1 LRFMFHAL
9 CFMRIGI
16 DARMWGEKQT
26 GIGLYIEN
34 LTRYLLKI
42 DKQNQYVLFLK
53 KDFFDSLIFS
63 EQNARK
69 VLADYHWY
77 SYGEQLFLPR
87 VLKKEKLDMAHF
99 PNFNA
104 PIFYNGKKIVTIHD
118 MTTHDFPGHKSNS
131 GWRKFAFRRVFK
143 NSIEKSD
150 RVIAVSG
157 ATKNQIVENYNIA
170 DSKIKAVYS
179 GLPNQIQ
186 SSKSKVQNFSVLS
199 EQTLKKYNIN
209 KPYIFFTGVWR
220 KHKNIVNLIEAF
232 AILRDK
238 YEKNIQL
245 VLGGQEDEFYN
256 EPRKVLEKLKLGGDV
271 IVSGFIPKNEMPMF
285 FTNASVFVFPSFAEG
300 FGFAPLEAMSYSVPC
315 AVSDIPALRESCGE
329 AALYFDPH
337 SPEDMASKIALLLNN
352 ENLRKDLI
360 QKGLENIE
368 KYDWIEC
375 AKETLEVYNSV
386 L

>member
-1 LRFMFHAL
+1 
-9 CFMRIGI
+9 MRIGI

-42 DKQNQYVLFLK
+42 DKQNQYVLFFK

-63 EQNARK
+63 EQNVRK

-104 PIFYNGKKIVTIHD
+104 PIFYNGKKIVTVHD
-118 MTTHDFPGHKSNS
+118 LTTHNFSGHRSGS

-170 DSKIKAVYS
+170 DSKVKAIYS
-179 GLPNQIQ
+179 GLPNKNYESGIKNHEKD
-186 SSKSKVQNFSVLS
+186 S
-199 EQTLKKYNIN
+199 

-220 KHKNIVNLIEAF
+220 KHKNIVNLIRAF
-232 AILRDK
+232 AILKNK
-238 YEKNIQL
+238 YKQNIQL

-256 EPRKVLEKLKLGGDV
+256 DPREVLEKLKLGGDV
-271 IVSGFIPKNEMPMF
+271 IIPGFIPKNEMPMF
-285 FTNASVFVFPSFAEG
+285 FTNASVFVFPSFSEG
-300 FGFAPLEAMSYSVPC
+300 FGFAPLEAMIYSIPC
-315 AVSDIPALRESCGE
+315 VVSDIPALRESCGE

-337 SPEDMASKIALLLNN
+337 SPEDMASKIALLLND

-368 KYDWIEC
+368 KYDWAKC

>member
-1 LRFMFHAL
+1 MFHAL
-9 CFMRIGI
+9 CYMRIGI

-42 DKQNQYVLFLK
+42 DKQNQYILFFK

-63 EQNARK
+63 EQNVRK

-77 SYGEQLFLPR
+77 SYGEQLFFPR
-87 VLKKEKLDMAHF
+87 ILKKEKLDIAPF

-170 DSKIKAVYS
+170 DSKVKAIYS
-179 GLPNQIQ
+179 GLPNKNYESGIKNYEKD
-186 SSKSKVQNFSVLS
+186 S
-199 EQTLKKYNIN
+199 

-220 KHKNIVNLIEAF
+220 KHKNIVNLIRAF
-232 AILRDK
+232 AILKNK
-238 YEKNIQL
+238 YKQNIQL

-256 EPRKVLEKLKLGGDV
+256 EPRKVLEKLKLGGYV

-337 SPEDMASKIALLLNN
+337 SPENMASKIALLLND

-375 AKETLEVYNSV
+375 ARKTLWAYKSV
-386 L
+386 I

>member
-1 LRFMFHAL
+1 MRFMFHAL

-77 SYGEQLFLPR
+77 SYGEQLFFPR

-170 DSKIKAVYS
+170 DSKVKAIYS
-179 GLPNQIQ
+179 GLPNKNYESGIKNYEKD
-186 SSKSKVQNFSVLS
+186 S
-199 EQTLKKYNIN
+199 

-271 IVSGFIPKNEMPMF
+271 IIPGFIPKNEMPMF

-315 AVSDIPALRESCGE
+315 AVSDIPALRESCGK

-375 AKETLEVYNSV
+375 ARKTLGAYKSV
-386 L
+386 I

>member
-1 LRFMFHAL
+1 MRFMFHAL

-42 DKQNQYVLFLK
+42 DKQNQYVLFFK

-63 EQNARK
+63 EQNVRK

-77 SYGEQLFLPR
+77 SYGEQLFLSR
-87 VLKKEKLDMAHF
+87 VLKKEKLDIAHF

-170 DSKIKAVYS
+170 DSKIKAIYS
-179 GLPNQIQ
+179 GLPNKNYESGIKNYEKD
-186 SSKSKVQNFSVLS
+186 S
-199 EQTLKKYNIN
+199 

-220 KHKNIVNLIEAF
+220 KHKNIVNLIRAF
-232 AILRDK
+232 AILKNK
-238 YEKNIQL
+238 YKQNIQL

-271 IVSGFIPKNEMPMF
+271 IIPGFIPKNEMPMF
-285 FTNASVFVFPSFAEG
+285 FTNASVFVFPSFSEG
-300 FGFAPLEAMSYSVPC
+300 FGFAPLEAMSYSIPC
-315 AVSDIPALRESCGE
+315 VVSDIPDLRESCGE

-337 SPEDMASKIALLLNN
+337 SPEDMASKIALLLND
-352 ENLRKDLI
+352 ENLQKDLI
-360 QKGLENIE
+360 QKGLVNIE
-368 KYDWIEC
+368 KYDWVKC

>member
-1 LRFMFHAL
+1 MRFMFHAL

-42 DKQNQYVLFLK
+42 DKQNRYVLFLK

-87 VLKKEKLDMAHF
+87 VLKKEKLDIAHF

-118 MTTHDFPGHKSNS
+118 LTTHNFPGHRSGS

-170 DSKIKAVYS
+170 DSKVKAIYS
-179 GLPNQIQ
+179 GLPNKNYESGIKNYEKD
-186 SSKSKVQNFSVLS
+186 S
-199 EQTLKKYNIN
+199 

-220 KHKNIVNLIEAF
+220 KHKNIVNLIRAF
-232 AILRDK
+232 AILKNK
-238 YEKNIQL
+238 YKQNIQL

-271 IVSGFIPKNEMPMF
+271 IIPGFIPKNEMPMF
-285 FTNASVFVFPSFAEG
+285 FTNASVFVFPSFSEG
-300 FGFAPLEAMSYSVPC
+300 FGFAPLEAMSYSIPC
-315 AVSDIPALRESCGE
+315 VVSDIPALRESCGE

-337 SPEDMASKIALLLNN
+337 SPEDMASKIASLLND

-360 QKGLENIE
+360 QKGLVNIE
-368 KYDWIEC
+368 KYDWAKC

>member
-1 LRFMFHAL
+1 
-9 CFMRIGI
+9 MRIGI

-34 LTRYLLKI
+34 LMRYLLKI
-42 DKQNQYVLFLK
+42 DKQNQYILFLK
-53 KDFFDSLIFS
+53 KDFFHSLVFS
-63 EQNARK
+63 EQNVKK

-118 MTTHDFPGHKSNS
+118 LTTHIFPGHRSNS

-143 NSIEKSD
+143 NSIKKSD
-150 RVIAVSG
+150 EIIAVSET
-157 ATKNQIVENYNIA
+157 TKNQIIKDYNIV
-170 DSKIKAVYS
+170 DSKIKVIYS
-179 GLPNQIQ
+179 GLPNKMPDVKYQML
-186 SSKSKVQNFSVLS
+186 NVLP
-199 EQTLKKYNIN
+199 

-220 KHKNIVNLIEAF
+220 KHKNIVNLIKAF

-238 YEKNIQL
+238 YKKDIQL

-256 EPRKVLEKLKLGGDV
+256 EPRKVLAGLKLGSDV
-271 IVSGFIPKNEMPMF
+271 IIPGFIPKNEIPMF
-285 FTNASVFVFPSFAEG
+285 FANASMFAFPSFSEG

-315 AVSDIPALRESCGE
+315 VVSDIPALRESCGE

-337 SPEDMASKIALLLNN
+337 YPEDMASKIALLLND

-360 QKGLENIE
+360 KKGLENIE
-368 KYDWIEC
+368 KYDWTEC
-375 AKETLEVYNSV
+375 ARKTLGVYRNM